1 MLRRRLLAMAVLAA
15 CMPFVLSVG
24 NLALAGVVL
33 APAIVALVV
42 GPQLAIERGVEATIG
57 FAALVVGVLAPRLF
71 PFDVDPT
78 NEFLSERARLLACPV
93 LVLVAVRALM
103 VAPAYGVRGTL
114 ALALVGVTA
123 GGRAKIGPPYVACV
137 VAFLL
142 LAAIALAANDPQRA
156 MPERR
161 RGSHALRV
169 VGALLVGGALAGA
182 VAFGIPRLHTA
193 IMDRIMRGSHDRSGF
208 STEMALGAMR
218 DMLMSDQV
226 VLRIRE
232 RAPDGEVKALP
243 TASDPSPDYLRGA
256 VFTSYWG
263 NAWHANRDE
272 PIEYVQGAEIPE
284 PGTSNVELEF
294 VSKPERYFLPLD
306 ASRVVASNGNYVENR
321 LGIRWPATS
330 KFAKRIW
337 YQREPN
343 ERLAGS
349 TRDDLSVPFAL
360 RGTLDALLAEWG
372 IDLKAPAGDRLEQI
386 RAALQ
391 ARYAYSLEYTRT
403 PGVDAIVD
411 FLTVHKEGHCEYFAG
426 ALALLAR
433 RAGVAARVVAGYR
446 VSERSPIDD
455 YMIVRQRDAHSW
467 VEGWNG
473 AVWVTADAT
482 PAGVM
487 EARRRETGL
496 AGAVFD
502 FVRTSWE
509 RFDDFLAARSPFE
522 LTLALVALVGLLVLI
537 RLLRARRARGSA
549 PTAPTDAPLPAFEAL
564 ERALAAAG
572 LRRAPSET
580 LDAFAGRIEH
590 ATVAGPDPRG
600 RLDTVA
606 EAIRAYA
613 AHRYGSVDSEG
624 ETVARL
630 EGAASFLRGSASAA
644 R

>member
-1 MLRRRLLAMAVLAA
+1 MLRQRLLAMAVLAA
-15 CMPFVLSVG
+15 CMPFVLAVG
-24 NLALAGVVL
+24 NLPLAGVVL
-33 APAIVALVV
+33 APAIVALLV
-42 GPQLAIERGVEATIG
+42 GPRFAVERSVEATIG

-71 PFDVDPT
+71 PFEVDPS
-78 NEFLSERARLLACPV
+78 NEFLSDRARLLACPV
-93 LVLVAVRALM
+93 LVLVGVRTLLT
-103 VAPAYGVRGTL
+103 APAYGVRGTL

-137 VAFLL
+137 VTFLL
-142 LAAIALAANDPQRA
+142 LATIALAATDPLRA
-156 MPERR
+156 MPERS

-169 VGALLVGGALAGA
+169 AGALLVGGAIAGA
-182 VAFGIPRLHTA
+182 VAFGIPKLHTA

-208 STEMALGAMR
+208 SSEMALGAMR

-226 VLRIRE
+226 VLRIRQ
-232 RAPDGEVKALP
+232 RGPYGETEPLGE
-243 TASDPSPDYLRGA
+243 SSPDYLRGA

-284 PGTSNVELEF
+284 PGKPSVELEF

-306 ASRVVASNGNYVENR
+306 ASPVVASNGNYIENH
-321 LGIRWPATS
+321 LGIRWPTTS
-330 KFAKRIW
+330 KYAKRIW
-337 YQREPN
+337 YRPEPN
-343 ERLAGS
+343 ERLTGS

-360 RGTLDALLAEWG
+360 RETLDALLEEWG
-372 IDLKAPAGDRLEQI
+372 IDLEAPAGDRLEQI
-386 RAALQ
+386 RAALEQ
-391 ARYAYSLEYTRT
+391 RYAYSLEYTRA

-411 FLTVHKEGHCEYFAG
+411 FLTIHKEGHCEYFAG

-482 PAGVM
+482 PAGVI
-487 EARRRETGL
+487 EGRRRETGW

-502 FVRTSWE
+502 FIRTSWE

-522 LTLALVALVGLLVLI
+522 LTLALVALIGLLVLI
-537 RLLRARRARGSA
+537 RLMRARRARGAVKAAS
-549 PTAPTDAPLPAFEAL
+549 TDAPLPAFEAL
-564 ERALAAAG
+564 ERALAAVG

-580 LDAFAGRIEH
+580 LDAFAGRLEI
-590 ATVAGPDPRG
+590 ATVAGPDPRP
-600 RLDTVA
+600 RLAAVA
-606 EAIRAYA
+606 RAIRAYA
-613 AHRYGSVDSEG
+613 AHRYGSVESEG
-624 ETVARL
+624 ATVARL
-630 EGAASFLRGSASAA
+630 EDAASSLTGSASAA